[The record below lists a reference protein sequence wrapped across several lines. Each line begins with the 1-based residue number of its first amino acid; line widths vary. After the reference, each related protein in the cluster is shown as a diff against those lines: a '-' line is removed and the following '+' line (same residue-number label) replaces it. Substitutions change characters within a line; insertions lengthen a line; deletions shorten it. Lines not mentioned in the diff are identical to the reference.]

1 MDNNRATL
9 SRLFAYLFKG
19 FPISLL
25 GIGGLLCVMACSNGA
40 THQVDQLN
48 EQAYAYHY
56 RNLDSTRYYAN
67 KALEF
72 SSHYANG
79 RAEALNNLAFVSMA
93 QMDYD
98 KVLTLIGNLEKI
110 TDNQIE
116 LLVADVQMMRLCQR
130 KSNNKDFYVYREQAL
145 HRIRRIE
152 EEGDQLTAHQQ
163 MRFAYAY
170 TEFYIVASVYFYYVG
185 LTSKSQDELDR
196 LSGSEYLRQDSAQ
209 YLNYLYN
216 VGSGGI
222 VKGRTKSEIL
232 QTEFERLVECYA
244 IAHQQHIPFFEAQ
257 ALQGLSE
264 HLIDAPNGRKIMEDN
279 PIAIS
284 LVNTDNMPDSLLAG
298 NLAQRALNIFQ
309 RYGDVYQTAG
319 AYRTLA
325 KCYWALD
332 NYNSALICLHNAL
345 EADTVI
351 ERAPDLVASIREQ
364 MSLACSAIDDKPNSD
379 YNRNIY
385 LDMQEQTRQDRMLEA
400 RAELLDKSSAQL
412 NYMIV
417 AIVVIL
423 LSLIALLVY
432 LYFKRKRTDVQ
443 ADIEQF
449 MEQLRKWQQV
459 NDANIEQQKERCEEI
474 LEDIELQK
482 NNLAKNL
489 RRNLEQRAKLSLV
502 TSVMPLIDRM
512 LHEVSMLSKK
522 GESKERTE
530 YIAELA
536 DKINEYNGVLT
547 NWIRL
552 CQGQLNLHIE
562 SFALQSL
569 FDIVAKSKIGF
580 QQKGVELNI
589 QSTDIVVKVDKT
601 LTLFM
606 INTLADNA
614 RKFTPEGG
622 RVEIYAQS
630 ANGYAEIS
638 IADTGCGLTDEQLLH
653 IFDHKPI
660 TDTSGALQDG
670 RSHGF
675 GLMNCKGIIEKYKKI
690 SPFFANSDIG
700 AEQREK
706 GSRFWFRLPLGVA
719 RMLIAAVMMATGPS
733 LLAQDVSSKSRQ
745 YCDSLYQCNVDGNY
759 SKTLV
764 MADSCIKELNAQY
777 LANHPTSTTSNLLTI
792 ENSEEA
798 DAAEIKWFKS
808 GENIDYAVI
817 LNMRN
822 EIAVAAL
829 ALHNWKLY
837 EYNNTVYTQLFR
849 LYSADRT
856 LDDYVK
862 VLQKSDV
869 NKNVA
874 IIILILLLLVL
885 FPVYYIFYY
894 RYRIAYR
901 LCLNRMQLINDVLLA
916 DGSTADKL
924 QKIGK
929 IWVTSKAQLNSQVQQ
944 LDNFVNQI
952 QQDLSKQIAWE
963 EQQSDT
969 IDLQLDELN
978 RLQYE
983 TARLYV
989 SNSVL
994 DNCLSTLKHETMY
1007 YPSRIKQMVE
1017 VTPIDSSA
1025 LSEVAGYYKSLY
1037 GILSEQAMRQIELPM
1052 RIDSE
1057 MWNMLLDVLSSIN
1070 GKKVS
1075 WTTHD
1080 VNSRYQHVLIPMPCV
1095 KLTDDE
1101 CSQLFTPLTIDVRYL
1116 LCRQIIRELG
1126 EVTQA
1131 RASGIKAEMADVG
1144 ITVCLVIPRNVSYFN
1159 VRKEKDV
1166 QQM

>member
-1 MDNNRATL
+1 MDNKKAKEI
-9 SRLFAYLFKG
+9 SRLFACIWKG

-25 GIGGLLCVMACSNGA
+25 GIGSLLCVMACGSDVA
-40 THQVDQLN
+40 RRVDQLN
-48 EQAYAYHY
+48 ERAYTYHY
-56 RNLDSTRYYAN
+56 RNLDSTRIIAN
-67 KALEF
+67 KALEL
-72 SSHYANG
+72 SSHYADG

-98 KVLTLIGNLEKI
+98 KVQTLIGQLDQI

-116 LLVADVQMMRLCQR
+116 LLIADVQMMRLCQR
-130 KSNNKDFYVYREQAL
+130 KSDNKDFYVYREQAFR
-145 HRIRRIE
+145 RIRRIE
-152 EEGDQLTAHQQ
+152 EESGQLTKHQQ
-163 MRFAYAY
+163 ERFAYAY
-170 TEFYIVASVYFYYVG
+170 SEFYIVASVYFYYVG
-185 LTSKSQDELDR
+185 LPSQSQDELGR
-196 LSGSEYLRQDSAQ
+196 LSNSEYLRQDSVQ

-222 VKGRTKSEIL
+222 VKARTKSEIL

-264 HLIDAPNGRKIMEDN
+264 HLIDVQNGRKIMADN

-284 LVNTDNMPDSLLAG
+284 LVNTDSMPDSLLAG
-298 NLAQRALNIFQ
+298 NLAQRALNIFKS
-309 RYGDVYQTAG
+309 YGDVYQTAG

-345 EADTVI
+345 EEDTVI

-364 MSLACSAIDDKPNSD
+364 MSLAYSAIDDKPNSD

-400 RAELLDKSSAQL
+400 RAELLDRSATQL
-412 NYMIV
+412 NYMIC
-417 AIVVIL
+417 AIVLAVL
-423 LSLIALLVY
+423 LLVTLLVY

-443 ADIEQF
+443 TDMEQF
-449 MEQLRKWQQV
+449 IVPLRKWQQM
-459 NDANIEQQKERCEEI
+459 NEANIAQQKERCEEI
-474 LEDIELQK
+474 LEDIELEK
-482 NNLAKNL
+482 NHLSKNL

-512 LHEVSMLSKK
+512 LHEVTMLRKN
-522 GESKERTE
+522 GDVEERTE

-547 NWIRL
+547 DWIKL

-562 SFALQSL
+562 SFSLQLL
-569 FDIVAKSKIGF
+569 FEMVAKSRVGF
-580 QQKGVELNI
+580 QQKGVELNV
-589 QSTDIVVKVDKT
+589 QSTDIVIKADKT

-622 RVEIYAQS
+622 RVDIYAQS
-630 ANGYAEIS
+630 SNGYAEIS
-638 IADTGCGLTDEQLLH
+638 IADTGQGLSDEQAAH

-660 TDTSGALQDG
+660 TDTSGTLQDG
-670 RSHGF
+670 KSHGF

-690 SPFFANSDIG
+690 SPFFTNSDIG
-700 AEQREK
+700 VEKQDK
-706 GSRFWFRLPLGVA
+706 GSRFWFRLPFGVV
-719 RMLIAAVMMATGPS
+719 RMLIGVIMIFS
-733 LLAQDVSSKSRQ
+733 CSELLSQNVASKSRQ
-745 YCDSLYQCNVDGNY
+745 FADSLYQCNVDGDY
-759 SKTLV
+759 RKALA
-764 MADSCIKELNAQY
+764 MADSCIQALNAHY
-777 LANHPTSTTSNLLTI
+777 LSRHPQCPASNLLVMQDAA
-792 ENSEEA
+792 EV
-798 DAAEIKWFKS
+798 DAAEIRWFKS
-808 GENIDYAVI
+808 GEDLDYSVI

-837 EYNNTVYTQLFR
+837 EYNNTAYTQLFR
-849 LYSADRT
+849 LYSADKT
-856 LDDYVK
+856 LGDYVK

-874 IIILILLLLVL
+874 IIILTLLLLIL

-894 RYRIAYR
+894 RYRVAYR
-901 LCLNRMQLINDVLLA
+901 LCMSRIQLISNVLLA
-916 DGSTADKL
+916 EGSTREKL
-924 QKIGK
+924 QKINN
-929 IWVTSKAQLNSQVQQ
+929 IWSTPKALLSGQVQS

-952 QQDLSKQIAWE
+952 RQDLSKQITWE

-969 IDLQLDELN
+969 IDLQLDELS
-978 RLQYE
+978 RYQYE
-983 TARLYV
+983 AARLHI

-1017 VTPIDSSA
+1017 VKPIDIEA
-1025 LSEVAGYYKSLY
+1025 LNEVTGYYKSLY
-1037 GILSEQAMRQIELPM
+1037 DILSRQALRQTELPM
-1052 RIDSE
+1052 RIDWE
-1057 MWNMLLDVLSSIN
+1057 MWAMLLDVLSNIN
-1070 GKKVS
+1070 GKKVT
-1075 WTTHD
+1075 WTTCKADGH
-1080 VNSRYQHVLIPMPCV
+1080 YQNVLISMPNI
-1095 KLTDDE
+1095 KLSE
-1101 CSQLFTPLTIDVRYL
+1101 EGCRQLFAPSTKDVRYL

-1126 EVTQA
+1126 EITQA
-1131 RASGIKAEMADVG
+1131 RACGIKAQVADVG
-1144 ITVCLVIPRNVSYFN
+1144 ITIILVIPSNISYFKATN
-1159 VRKEKDV
+1159 EKDV
-1166 QQM
+1166 

>member
-1 MDNNRATL
+1 
-9 SRLFAYLFKG
+9 
-19 FPISLL
+19 
-25 GIGGLLCVMACSNGA
+25 
-40 THQVDQLN
+40 
-48 EQAYAYHY
+48 
-56 RNLDSTRYYAN
+56 
-67 KALEF
+67 
-72 SSHYANG
+72 
-79 RAEALNNLAFVSMA
+79 
-93 QMDYD
+93 
-98 KVLTLIGNLEKI
+98 
-110 TDNQIE
+110 
-116 LLVADVQMMRLCQR
+116 
-130 KSNNKDFYVYREQAL
+130 
-145 HRIRRIE
+145 
-152 EEGDQLTAHQQ
+152 
-163 MRFAYAY
+163 
-170 TEFYIVASVYFYYVG
+170 
-185 LTSKSQDELDR
+185 
-196 LSGSEYLRQDSAQ
+196 
-209 YLNYLYN
+209 
-216 VGSGGI
+216 
-222 VKGRTKSEIL
+222 
-232 QTEFERLVECYA
+232 
-244 IAHQQHIPFFEAQ
+244 
-257 ALQGLSE
+257 
-264 HLIDAPNGRKIMEDN
+264 
-279 PIAIS
+279 
-284 LVNTDNMPDSLLAG
+284 
-298 NLAQRALNIFQ
+298 
-309 RYGDVYQTAG
+309 
-319 AYRTLA
+319 
-325 KCYWALD
+325 
-332 NYNSALICLHNAL
+332 
-345 EADTVI
+345 
-351 ERAPDLVASIREQ
+351 
-364 MSLACSAIDDKPNSD
+364 
-379 YNRNIY
+379 
-385 LDMQEQTRQDRMLEA
+385 MLEA

-589 QSTDIVVKVDKT
+589 QSTDIVVKADKT

-719 RMLIAAVMMATGPS
+719 RMLIAAVMMAIGPS

-777 LANHPTSTTSNLLTI
+777 LANHPKSPTSNLLTI

-924 QKIGK
+924 LKIGK
-929 IWVTSKAQLNSQVQQ
+929 IWVTTKAQLNSQVQQ

-1080 VNSRYQHVLIPMPCV
+1080 VDSRYQHVLIPMPCV

-1101 CSQLFTPLTIDVRYL
+1101 CSQLFTSLTIDVRYL